1 MTVSG
6 SDTGTEQRKDEEE
19 WLLRN
24 VIFVED
30 VRSVP
35 AGRVLKVDGA
45 YAAVRFPSGHSRD
58 RDSKDA
64 DDIFQDCRLM
74 RKDDLQ
80 VCGSKKGVKS
90 TRGVLQVIKSSSN
103 SRVPDCFQKT
113 PRRIQISDNG
123 NQILTIAIDGQG
135 IHAIVRNGTKLSYVV
150 YNVSSG
156 RVEQDNPFPS
166 DTASFM
172 GLYPNLIN
180 LICAGESSETILILR
195 DGNSTIYPL
204 SKDCADAIRDPQCL
218 DLPPVKCLTAGT
230 FGLSGTGLNMKNQVA
245 IVVFALEQ
253 QLLMPKILRCDID
266 GVRQVLAQLD
276 TDMILPIAES
286 NGSSVPNILNE
297 RCDGNRNIFHAVVN
311 MCTPTSNKDSENGE
325 FLVYK
330 NSRSESGSVS
340 DLCVAPNRCGS
351 PLTLVGRC
359 LQKRQKLHR
368 IRVWIV
374 SMR

>member
-90 TRGVLQVIKSSSN
+90 TRCVLQVIKSSSN

-276 TDMILPIAES
+276 TDMSES
-286 NGSSVPNILNE
+286 
-297 RCDGNRNIFHAVVN
+297 IFHRFFSYDLQSCRLQNRTV
-311 MCTPTSNKDSENGE
+311 PRSRTS
-325 FLVYK
+325 
-330 NSRSESGSVS
+330 
-340 DLCVAPNRCGS
+340 
-351 PLTLVGRC
+351 
-359 LQKRQKLHR
+359 
-368 IRVWIV
+368 
-374 SMR
+374 